1 MMVVS
6 YAQVTYFPICH
17 LTTGDINAVFVV
29 FNVHT
34 FKKKLICNIK
44 IFLIFMNSLDFL
56 NEILIKSKT
65 CTIKTIL
72 LGSIEDNSIF
82 ISCPGS
88 NALKFYALNYIYI
101 RIFSFT

>member
-44 IFLIFMNSLDFL
+44 IFLIFMNSLDFF
-56 NEILIKSKT
+56 K
-65 CTIKTIL
+65 
-72 LGSIEDNSIF
+72 
-82 ISCPGS
+82 
-88 NALKFYALNYIYI
+88 
-101 RIFSFT
+101 